1 MTEILLIV
9 RVCVMRIDKTLA
21 RLLSNF
27 FLDIAKAFFIATFIT
42 PTVSQISSFLEIIVL
57 LTKGM
62 SSVTVAIGIA
72 WYLAKGVNNES
83 NKLD

>member
-1 MTEILLIV
+1 MTEVSLIV
-9 RVCVMRIDKTLA
+9 KVFVMTIDKTLA

-27 FLDIAKAFFIATFIT
+27 FLDIAKAFFIATFVT
-42 PTVSQISSFLEIIVL
+42 PTVSQTSSFLEIFLL